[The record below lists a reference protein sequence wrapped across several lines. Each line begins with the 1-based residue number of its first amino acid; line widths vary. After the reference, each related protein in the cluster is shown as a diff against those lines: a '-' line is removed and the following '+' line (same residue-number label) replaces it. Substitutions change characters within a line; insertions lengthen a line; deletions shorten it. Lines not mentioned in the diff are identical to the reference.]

1 MTKTD
6 KTERTSGLAIAGM
19 ILAVF
24 ALLGSWVPIINNL
37 SFILAIISLIFGI
50 FGFVS
55 IKKGKRVGQGLAVAT
70 IILSVIAGGI
80 VLATQ
85 SFFGK
90 VADDVSSSLDESV
103 SNSDGSNTKKLL
115 ETSVE
120 VKLGEF
126 VFNPGTEADFSY
138 DDTTELPV
146 TIKNKSSEKASYTV
160 KIEALDASG
169 SRVAEETIYV
179 TDLAAGQS
187 TVEKAFKYIETGK
200 LEAVK
205 AVTFKVFEVSK

>member
-1 MTKTD
+1 M
-6 KTERTSGLAIAGM
+6 
-19 ILAVF
+19 
-24 ALLGSWVPIINNL
+24 
-37 SFILAIISLIFGI
+37 
-50 FGFVS
+50 
-55 IKKGKRVGQGLAVAT
+55 AVAT

-205 AVTFKVFEVSK
+205 AATFKVFEVSK